1 LTALFRFIGIVLL
14 LLIVA
19 LTAAVL
25 TMHFAIHGAEV
36 TVPDFKGQTVAHAH
50 RQASDLGLDLSIE
63 NRLYSAEIPAGRI
76 SNQSPAPGSIVRAGW
91 PVRLTQSLGPQKV
104 SIPGLA
110 GLPGRVAALQIRRA
124 GLQPAT
130 SAYLPT
136 ALAPEGA
143 VLAQSPQPNA
153 PGVESPVVHTL
164 VAAPDDG
171 QSTPAFVMPNLIGQI
186 FTGAALTVTHAGLKL
201 APVKEVAVAIP
212 SVGNVSSTAAPAQP
226 LLSGSVIA
234 QSPLAGYRV
243 QPGDTVTLTIVR

>member
-1 LTALFRFIGIVLL
+1 MTALFRFIGIVLL

-19 LTAAVL
+19 LTSAVL

-36 TVPDFKGQTVAHAH
+36 TVPDFKGQTVTRAH
-50 RQASDLGLDLSIE
+50 REASDLGLDLSIE

-76 SNQSPAPGSIVRAGW
+76 SNQSPAPGTIVRAGW

-104 SIPGLA
+104 SIPQLT
-110 GLPGRVAALQIRRA
+110 GLPERVAALQIRRA
-124 GLQPAT
+124 GLQPA
-130 SAYLPT
+130 SPAYLPST
-136 ALAPEGA
+136 QSPEGA
-143 VLAQSPQPNA
+143 VLAQSPQPDA

-186 FTGAALTVTHAGLKL
+186 FTGAALTVTHAGLNL
-201 APVKEVAVAIP
+201 APVKDVAVAIP
-212 SVGNVSSTAAPAQP
+212 TVGSVNSNTAPAQP

-243 QPGDTVTLTIVR
+243 QPGDTVTLTVVR